1 MNKITSINF
10 SAKIGGDGDCFCFVV
25 DEDTFKKL
33 LVVNQDIMNNIT
45 KKILFQNTGFILM
58 KYFKDKTL

>member
-10 SAKIGGDGDCFCFVV
+10 SAKIVV